1 VQALFMKTLLT
12 NLTSD
17 PLNHL

>member
-1 VQALFMKTLLT
+1 MKTLLT